1 MCKTEPRRWTDLFQP
16 RIMLP
21 VAVAIAAL
29 AAGPFVR
36 SPLLLGVLGF
46 VGLLALTLALF
57 PAIKQVEFG
66 LPSGLRITADL
77 TRREEEL
84 ARTFEIQKPIFEEC
98 ASLLCDDPEVGKRLM
113 ETAIAQ
119 ATLKWRGPVHQ
130 SIQIFTLCWFVHSL
144 MAHSRLTLTGRPAAG
159 PNPLSQL
166 TQVQRVAAVLSAFAD
181 VGIDDLSDMLGL
193 TPSQVQAELRVADGV
208 LAPIAYA
215 RGADR

>member
-21 VAVAIAAL
+21 IAVAISAA
-29 AAGPFVR
+29 ATGPFVH
-36 SPLLLGVLGF
+36 SPMLLGVLAI
-46 VGLLALTLALF
+46 VGLVALTLALC

-77 TRREEEL
+77 TKREEEL
-84 ARTFEIQKPIFEEC
+84 ARTFEVQKPIFEEC
-98 ASLLCDDPEVGKRLM
+98 ASLLCDDPKLGKRLM

-130 SIQIFTLCWFVHSL
+130 SIQTFTLCWFVHAL
-144 MAHSRLTLTGRPAAG
+144 MAHSRLTMTGQPGSG

-166 TQVQRVAAVLSAFAD
+166 TQVQRVAAVLSAFAE

-193 TPSQVQAELRVADGV
+193 TPAEVQTELRVVDGV
-208 LAPIAYA
+208 LAPIAHS
-215 RGADR
+215 RGAGR

>member
-21 VAVAIAAL
+21 VAVAIAAT

-36 SPLLLGVLGF
+36 SPMLLGVLAF
-46 VGLLALTLALF
+46 VGLVALTLALF

-84 ARTFEIQKPIFEEC
+84 ARTFEVQRPIFEEC

-130 SIQIFTLCWFVHSL
+130 SIQTFTLCWFVHAL
-144 MAHSRLTLTGRPAAG
+144 MAHSRLTLTGQPGAG
-159 PNPLSQL
+159 LNPLSRL
-166 TQVQRVAAVLSAFAD
+166 TQVQRVAAVLSAFAE
-181 VGIDDLSDMLGL
+181 VGIEDLSDMLGL
-193 TPSQVQAELRVADGV
+193 TPSQVQTELRIADGV
-208 LAPIAYA
+208 LAPIAHSQGPG
-215 RGADR
+215 R

>member
-21 VAVAIAAL
+21 VAVAIAAV
-29 AAGPFVR
+29 AAGPFVH

-98 ASLLCDDPEVGKRLM
+98 ASLL
-113 ETAIAQ
+113 T
-119 ATLKWRGPVHQ
+119 WRGPVHQ
-130 SIQIFTLCWFVHSL
+130 SIQIFTLCWFVHAL

-215 RGADR
+215 RGLDR

>member
-1 MCKTEPRRWTDLFQP
+1 MCKTEPRRWTDLCQP

-21 VAVAIAAL
+21 VAVAISAA

-36 SPLLLGVLGF
+36 SPMLLGVLAV
-46 VGLLALTLALF
+46 VGLVALTLALF

-84 ARTFEIQKPIFEEC
+84 ARTFEVQRPIFEEC

-130 SIQIFTLCWFVHSL
+130 SIQTFTLCWFVHAL
-144 MAHSRLTLTGRPAAG
+144 MAHSRLTLTGQPGTG
-159 PNPLSQL
+159 PNPLSRL
-166 TQVQRVAAVLSAFAD
+166 TQVQRVAAVLSAFAE

-193 TPSQVQAELRVADGV
+193 TPSQVQTELLIADGV
-208 LAPIAYA
+208 LVPIAHLQG
-215 RGADR
+215 RGR

>member
-21 VAVAIAAL
+21 VAAAISAA

-36 SPLLLGVLGF
+36 SPMLLGVLAV
-46 VGLLALTLALF
+46 VGLVALTLALF

-84 ARTFEIQKPIFEEC
+84 ARTFEVQRPIFEEC

-130 SIQIFTLCWFVHSL
+130 SIQTFTLCWFVHAL
-144 MAHSRLTLTGRPAAG
+144 MAHSRLTLTGQPGAG
-159 PNPLSQL
+159 PNPLSRL
-166 TQVQRVAAVLSAFAD
+166 TQVQRVAVVLSAFAE

-193 TPSQVQAELRVADGV
+193 TPSQVQTELHVADGILTP
-208 LAPIAYA
+208 LAQSQGPG
-215 RGADR
+215 R